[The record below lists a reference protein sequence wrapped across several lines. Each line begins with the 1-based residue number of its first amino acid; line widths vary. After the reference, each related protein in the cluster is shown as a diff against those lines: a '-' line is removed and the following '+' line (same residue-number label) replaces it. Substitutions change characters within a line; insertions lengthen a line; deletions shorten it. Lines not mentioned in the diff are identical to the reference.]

1 VRLAGRLSLR
11 TRLAAIAGAGAMIVL
26 GVGALL
32 LYRNLS
38 NELSHAIT
46 DELTIRVSD
55 LSASLED
62 GSVTPSSGLLIAQA
76 VDASGNVLSP
86 SGAQRVLSADELAR
100 ASRGQ
105 IIVDREV
112 PGVGEHARLLAR
124 PIGATSAG
132 PVIGVAAVST
142 APLEHARNRLTIVLV
157 VAGPALAAAIAGAAW
172 LLAGAALRP
181 VRRMTGEAATISMAE
196 AGRRLA
202 QPPGDDE
209 IAALGRTLNAMLA
222 RIETTVAHERAFVDD
237 AAHEL
242 RTPIAVLRGELEL
255 AAQDPGDRT
264 AVEHGLASALEETDR
279 LTRLTQDLLMLARA
293 DAGQLVPGQD
303 PVELLG
309 ATRAALRGLPHRDEV
324 SVEVVGEP
332 AMVLAEP
339 EWIRHIVTNLV
350 VNADRYART
359 RIVVSVAPVGAQGRL
374 LVADD
379 GSGFPPELL
388 PRVFERFARA
398 DGARGRSGGG
408 AGLGLAII
416 ASLTHALGG
425 SVSAAN
431 GPPLGGACVE
441 IELPLLAP

>member
-1 VRLAGRLSLR
+1 
-11 TRLAAIAGAGAMIVL
+11 
-26 GVGALL
+26 
-32 LYRNLS
+32 
-38 NELSHAIT
+38 
-46 DELTIRVSD
+46 
-55 LSASLED
+55 
-62 GSVTPSSGLLIAQA
+62 
-76 VDASGNVLSP
+76 
-86 SGAQRVLSADELAR
+86 
-100 ASRGQ
+100 
-105 IIVDREV
+105 
-112 PGVGEHARLLAR
+112 
-124 PIGATSAG
+124 
-132 PVIGVAAVST
+132 
-142 APLEHARNRLTIVLV
+142 
-157 VAGPALAAAIAGAAW
+157 
-172 LLAGAALRP
+172 
-181 VRRMTGEAATISMAE
+181 
-196 AGRRLA
+196 
-202 QPPGDDE
+202 
-209 IAALGRTLNAMLA
+209 
-222 RIETTVAHERAFVDD
+222 
-237 AAHEL
+237 
-242 RTPIAVLRGELEL
+242 
-255 AAQDPGDRT
+255 
-264 AVEHGLASALEETDR
+264 
-279 LTRLTQDLLMLARA
+279 MLARA

>member
-332 AMVLAEP
+332 AIVLAEP